1 MADGKLW
8 GGRFSSKPDP
18 FFSEFN
24 DSFAFDRALLEADI
38 AGSLAWAR
46 ALVRAGVFTARE
58 RRRVEAGLRG
68 ILEDHRRNPR
78 RAESSRAEDVHTYVE
93 GELARR
99 VGDLALKLHTGRSR
113 NDQVATDLR
122 LYLRDKAAAI
132 GRQLDGLLRAVARLA
147 SRNVAVRLP
156 GYTHLQRAQPV
167 TFGHYLLAFGEMLL
181 RDRQRLREAA
191 ARANVCPLGAAALAG
206 TPYRID
212 RDRLARDLG
221 FESAAANSMDAVSDR
236 DFALDFLHFASLL
249 LLHLSRLAEDLV
261 LYASTEFAFIELD
274 DSVAS
279 GSSIMPQK
287 KNPDSL
293 ELIRGKAGR
302 VFGHHVALLATL
314 KGLPMTYNKDMQEDK
329 EGLFDAVRT
338 VEGCLRM
345 ATLVLDRLRLRPDN
359 MRRATTGGYCNATE
373 LADYLAARGLP
384 FRKAHELVGKVVR
397 RAATLGVALED
408 LPLEEYRRFSNL
420 FEPDLYSA
428 LDLERALA
436 RRSQRGGTA
445 PAEVR
450 RALRR
455 FRKRI
460 SE

>member
-1 MADGKLW
+1 
-8 GGRFSSKPDP
+8 
-18 FFSEFN
+18 
-24 DSFAFDRALLEADI
+24 
-38 AGSLAWAR
+38 
-46 ALVRAGVFTARE
+46 
-58 RRRVEAGLRG
+58 
-68 ILEDHRRNPR
+68 
-78 RAESSRAEDVHTYVE
+78 
-93 GELARR
+93 
-99 VGDLALKLHTGRSR
+99 
-113 NDQVATDLR
+113 
-122 LYLRDKAAAI
+122 
-132 GRQLDGLLRAVARLA
+132 
-147 SRNVAVRLP
+147 
-156 GYTHLQRAQPV
+156 
-167 TFGHYLLAFGEMLL
+167 
-181 RDRQRLREAA
+181 
-191 ARANVCPLGAAALAG
+191 
-206 TPYRID
+206 
-212 RDRLARDLG
+212 
-221 FESAAANSMDAVSDR
+221 MDAVSDR

-249 LLHLSRLAEDLV
+249 ALHLSRLAEDLI
-261 LYASTEFAFIELD
+261 LYGSTEFGFVELD

-302 VFGHHVALLATL
+302 VFGHHVALLVTF
-314 KGLPMTYNKDMQEDK
+314 KGLPMTYNKDLQEDK

-345 ATLVLDRLRLRPDN
+345 ATLVLDRLRVRPDN
-359 MRRATTGGYCNATE
+359 MRRATSGGYCNATE

-397 RAATLGVALED
+397 RAAALEMALED
-408 LPLEEYRRFSNL
+408 LPLAEYRRFSSL

-428 LDLERALA
+428 LALESALA

-460 SE
+460 SARG

>member
-1 MADGKLW
+1 
-8 GGRFSSKPDP
+8 
-18 FFSEFN
+18 
-24 DSFAFDRALLEADI
+24 
-38 AGSLAWAR
+38 
-46 ALVRAGVFTARE
+46 
-58 RRRVEAGLRG
+58 
-68 ILEDHRRNPR
+68 
-78 RAESSRAEDVHTYVE
+78 
-93 GELARR
+93 
-99 VGDLALKLHTGRSR
+99 
-113 NDQVATDLR
+113 
-122 LYLRDKAAAI
+122 
-132 GRQLDGLLRAVARLA
+132 
-147 SRNVAVRLP
+147 
-156 GYTHLQRAQPV
+156 
-167 TFGHYLLAFGEMLL
+167 
-181 RDRQRLREAA
+181 
-191 ARANVCPLGAAALAG
+191 
-206 TPYRID
+206 
-212 RDRLARDLG
+212 
-221 FESAAANSMDAVSDR
+221 
-236 DFALDFLHFASLL
+236 
-249 LLHLSRLAEDLV
+249 
-261 LYASTEFAFIELD
+261 
-274 DSVAS
+274 
-279 GSSIMPQK
+279 MPQK